1 MLEDSDIGPTP
12 GIVKS
17 EADAVLDTLHAQ
29 VDWAEGGQKLIF
41 QGQELA
47 SDEIARRER
56 ELAELAKAVNA
67 RLAGIGVRL
76 IGCWPELMGLG
87 ARFKGIDAEGRDY
100 DVDFH
105 LEDEARVAGEPF
117 SRQLA
122 GLHTVQLIEQAIRE
136 RRAEYLDAERLERL
150 GLVVGKV

>member
-1 MLEDSDIGPTP
+1 MTEPADIGPTP
-12 GIVKS
+12 GVVKT
-17 EADAVLDTLHAQ
+17 EADKVLDTLHAQ

-67 RLAGIGVRL
+67 RLAGVGVRL

-100 DVDFH
+100 EID
-105 LEDEARVAGEPF
+105 LKLPDEERVAGQPF
-117 SRQLA
+117 GTMLG
-122 GLHTVQLIEQAIRE
+122 GLDTVMLIEQGIRE
-136 RRAEYLDAERLERL
+136 KRAEYLDAERLERL
-150 GLVVGKV
+150 GLVRG